1 MTSLSA
7 RNPSVQDFP
16 PGTLVRARGRDW
28 VVLPESTADLV
39 VARPLNGDGTFV
51 AGLFQDEINLTE
63 FPPPA
68 PTPGV
73 IGSHQAALRLR
84 TALQLGF
91 AANAGPLRSL
101 SEIAVTPRQYQLVP
115 LLLAL
120 RQQTVRLL
128 LGDDTG
134 LGKTIEAGL
143 IAKELLAQGDARGL
157 AVMCSPT
164 LAEQW
169 RDELAVKFA
178 IEAEL
183 VLPSTAAHLQR
194 AAGGDSIFERYPFTI
209 VSTDFLKQ
217 EQRRELFARTCPD
230 LIIVDEA
237 HTCVTSPSDGGQR
250 QERYQLLRRI
260 ADNRLPDG
268 RLRHL
273 LLVTATPHSGS
284 KGAFRELL
292 GLLAPKLAELDLDQR
307 RGREELGRH
316 FIQRR
321 RRDIRRYLDEETL
334 FPTDRQFREV
344 GYHHTPNYAD
354 LHRRTLAFARE
365 SVRGA
370 DGELTRRMRWW
381 SALALLRSVA
391 SSPRAAAA
399 TFQARS
405 AAAAAETITE
415 ADELGKSSGYD
426 LLEGAA
432 LEGFDTAPGANDETL
447 PESARGRLQALAT
460 EALALEGTTHDAK
473 LATVINEVKALL
485 KDGYDPIVFCRYIAT
500 AEYVAD
506 HLRKTLRKKAAVDV
520 VTGARPPHERVTRIN
535 RLTDQPGQHVLVA
548 TDSLSTS
555 VNLQEHFQAVIHYD
569 LAWNPMRHEQR
580 ESRIDR
586 FGQRRAYVRSITLYG
601 ADNGIDNVVLDVL
614 IRKHQSIARQTGLAV
629 PVPVRAD
636 GVLNALMEGLLL
648 RGKQPEQLAL
658 DATVA
663 TQRDDLHRAWQSS
676 ADRESMA
683 LTKYAHPGVTPDEV
697 KDLITDLH
705 STLGT
710 PADVRA
716 FVRQAL
722 QQYGAILTP
731 TRDGFAAQTA
741 DLAPTV
747 RDALGLADSANE
759 LVFHDDL
766 PVPPGHRALVRTD
779 PVVAELAR
787 IVFESALEEA
797 PGNGEATEKEPHR
810 SSAARYG
817 VTKTTAVG
825 TRTVLLLVRYR
836 FHLMYSGVAQPRT
849 VIAEDTQMLAYRTS
863 AASHEWLPP
872 EEISAL
878 LSAEPEDV
886 PEEFVLS
893 QAKRAVAEL
902 GEVRDELTARGDELA
917 ARLQEAHKRLR
928 MAAGRKRGS
937 LKVEA
942 NKCADVL
949 GVYVFAPAG
958 EML

>member
-1 MTSLSA
+1 
-7 RNPSVQDFP
+7 
-16 PGTLVRARGRDW
+16 

-39 VARPLNGDGTFV
+39 VARPLNGDGAFV
-51 AGLFQDEINLTE
+51 TGLFQDEISLTE
-63 FPPPA
+63 FLPPTPA
-68 PTPGV
+68 PGV
-73 IGSHQAALRLR
+73 IGGHQAALLLR

-91 AANAGPLRSL
+91 TASAGPLRSL
-101 SEIAVTPRQYQLVP
+101 SEIAVTPRQYQLAP

-128 LGDDTG
+128 LGDDAG
-134 LGKTIEAGL
+134 IGKTIEAGL
-143 IAKELLAQGDARGL
+143 IAKELLTQGDARGL
-157 AVMCSPT
+157 AVMCSPA

-169 RDELAVKFA
+169 RDELAAKFA

-183 VLPSTAAHLQR
+183 VLPSTAASLQR

-217 EQRRELFARTCPD
+217 EQRRDLFARTCPD

-250 QERYQLLRRI
+250 QKRYELLRRI
-260 ADNRLPDG
+260 ADNTLPDG

-292 GLLAPKLAELDLDQR
+292 SLLAPKLAELDLDQR

-321 RRDIRRYLDEETL
+321 RRDIRRYLDEETS

-344 GYHHTPNYAD
+344 GYHQTPNYAD

-365 SVRGA
+365 AVRGA
-370 DGELTRRMRWW
+370 GGEPIRRMRWW

-405 AAAAAETITE
+405 ATAAAETIAD
-415 ADELGKSSGYD
+415 ADELGKPRGYD
-426 LLEGAA
+426 LLEGEA
-432 LEGFDTAPGANDETL
+432 LEGLDAAPGANDETL

-460 EALALEGTTHDAK
+460 EALALEGASHDAK

-485 KDGYDPIVFCRYIAT
+485 QDGYDPIVFCRYIPT

-506 HLRKTLRKKAAVDV
+506 HLRKALRKKAAVDV

-535 RLTDQPGQHVLVA
+535 QLTDQPGQHVLVA
-548 TDSLSTS
+548 TDCLSTG
-555 VNLQEHFQAVIHYD
+555 VNLQGHFQAVIHYD
-569 LAWNPMRHEQR
+569 LAWNPTRHEQR

-586 FGQRRAYVRSITLYG
+586 FGQRRAYVRSITLYSE
-601 ADNGIDNVVLDVL
+601 DNGIDNVVLDVL
-614 IRKHQSIARQTGLAV
+614 IRKHQAIARQTGMAV
-629 PVPVRAD
+629 PVPVRTD

-648 RGKQPEQLAL
+648 REEQPEQLAL
-658 DATVA
+658 DAAVTM
-663 TQRDDLHRAWQSS
+663 QRDDLHRAWQSS

-683 LTKYAHPGVTPDEV
+683 LTKYAHSGVTLDEV
-697 KDLITDLH
+697 KDLLTDLH
-705 STLGT
+705 SALGT

-722 QQYGAILTP
+722 HEYGAIITP
-731 TRDGFAAQTA
+731 TRDGFTAQTT
-741 DLAPTV
+741 DLASTV
-747 RDALGLADSANE
+747 RDALGLTDSANE

-779 PVVAELAR
+779 PSVAELAR
-787 IVFESALEEA
+787 TVLESALDEA
-797 PGNGEATEKEPHR
+797 PGNDETSEEKRHR
-810 SSAARYG
+810 SSAARCG
-817 VTKTTAVG
+817 VTKTTAVS

-836 FHLMYSGVAQPRT
+836 FHLTYSGAAQPRT
-849 VIAEDTQMLAYRTS
+849 AIAEDAQMLAYRTS
-863 AASHEWLPP
+863 AAGREWLPA

-878 LSAEPEDV
+878 LSSKPENAL
-886 PEEFVLS
+886 EEFVLS

-902 GEVRDELTARGDELA
+902 EEVRDELTAHGVELA
-917 ARLQEAHKRLR
+917 KRLQEAHERIR
-928 MAAGRKRGS
+928 MEAGRKKGS
-937 LKVEA
+937 LNVE
-942 NKCADVL
+942 
-949 GVYVFAPAG
+949 VYVFAPAG
-958 EML
+958 ETP